1 MITLLKKI
9 FSFLFKNK
17 KTLFLVLSLTVFFFF
32 LRFPLNEWL
41 EKTFKDLQKKSPLA
55 QEVSF
60 GHLKVKWLPPGL
72 FFEDISFIYQ
82 GKYSHLDLALISPSL
97 KHWIALK
104 KAFNVKLQKGDSHV
118 FINFHRKLIEP
129 DEDSQRVD
137 ALEVF
142 SIKGF
147 TRLIDLKD
155 LSFLYPNMSGKLQTN
170 FSYKGSLQVL
180 EEITGQLS
188 LAGKSINLSELQL
201 STALGPLN
209 LPSIQWTEVDM
220 NLEIKDGELVFNKV
234 ELGSL
239 KDKIK
244 IKMRGSS
251 SFRLVRRK
259 VIFKSYNI
267 ELQVDL
273 DENTAFGFLDLM
285 FANYKEKKSNFYRY
299 SVRLIGKGSQI
310 PKIEKLENF

>member
-1 MITLLKKI
+1 MITLLKQI
-9 FSFLFKNK
+9 LSFLFKNK
-17 KTLFLVLSLTVFFFF
+17 KTLFLVFSLTAFFFF

-41 EKTFKDLQKKSPLA
+41 EKTFRDLKTDSSLA
-55 QEVSF
+55 QDVSF

-72 FFEDISFIYQ
+72 FFKDISFIYK
-82 GKYSHLDLALISPSL
+82 GKLSHLDSASISPSL

-104 KAFNVKLQKGDSHV
+104 KAFNVKLQKGESQV
-118 FINFHRKLIEP
+118 FINFHQKLIEP

-137 ALEVF
+137 TLEIF
-142 SIKGF
+142 SIKAF
-147 TRLIDLKD
+147 SRLIDLKD
-155 LSFLYPNMSGKLQTN
+155 LSFLYPNMSGKLQMN
-170 FSYKGSLQVL
+170 FSYKGAFQEL
-180 EEITGQLS
+180 EEITGQLN
-188 LAGKSINLSELQL
+188 LAGKSINLSELKL

-244 IKMRGSS
+244 VKMRGSS
-251 SFRLVRRK
+251 SFKLKRSK
-259 VIFKSYNI
+259 MIFNSYNI
-267 ELQVDL
+267 ELQIDL

-299 SVRLIGKGSQI
+299 SIRLIGKGSQI